1 MFFAL
6 TLHWLFWKF
15 YADPHAEM
23 ETWVNKPAA
32 FHFIMYSTISIQC
45 DNFQAHVEKVGDMRN
60 S

>member
-15 YADPHAEM
+15 YADPHAET

-32 FHFIMYSTISIQC
+32 FQFIMYSTISI
-45 DNFQAHVEKVGDMRN
+45 
-60 S
+60 

>member
-1 MFFAL
+1 
-6 TLHWLFWKF
+6 
-15 YADPHAEM
+15 M

-32 FHFIMYSTISIQC
+32 FHFIMYSTISIQR